1 MLHGLVYLHKERRTI
16 HRDIKPSNLLVD
28 AAGNVKIADFGVS
41 GELSCTLSKCT
52 SWVGTMHY
60 MARQDTAEIYPGSRD
75 VPTLGGLAETSS
87 SDLARA

>member
-60 MARQDTAEIYPGSRD
+60 MARQDTAEITRVAGMCP
-75 VPTLGGLAETSS
+75 L
-87 SDLARA
+87 

>member
-1 MLHGLVYLHKERRTI
+1 LKPYAGPNPSPPQERRTI

-28 AAGNVKIADFGVS
+28 ATGNVKIADFGVS

-60 MARQDTAEIYPGSRD
+60 MAPERITAAPYSYNSGVNRTLRGS
-75 VPTLGGLAETSS
+75 
-87 SDLARA
+87 